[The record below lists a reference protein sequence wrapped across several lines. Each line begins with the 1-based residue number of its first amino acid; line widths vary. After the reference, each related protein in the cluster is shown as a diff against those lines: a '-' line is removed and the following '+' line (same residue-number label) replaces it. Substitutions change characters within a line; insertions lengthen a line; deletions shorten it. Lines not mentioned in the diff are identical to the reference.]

1 MNGLHFPFLE
11 TTLLVP
17 LVGCLFLLGKQPRE
31 SIRRKSLWIAGLTL
45 VFAIATWWDFATLHV
60 FEAHDEWSFV
70 RWLLGKELLIVDEF
84 SAPLLPLT
92 ALIFLF
98 TLTATVGHK
107 VSTFSYQGA
116 ILSEAISL
124 AVLSTKD
131 PVWVVVLLV
140 VLGFPV
146 FSELAN
152 RKQTTRVFALH
163 HLLFAVSALAGCLLT
178 LSNNST
184 WMAVGLGCLTV
195 SIGLRCGLFPFS
207 VWIRDL
213 MQRCSFGS
221 SLLYLLPML
230 GPYAAARLLLPVA
243 PEWIFALIEW
253 WAMATAIFAAGMALV
268 QVDARAFFGYLLL
281 SHVSLVMVGLDVAT
295 PIALTGALSLWLSA
309 GIAMS
314 GYGIVL
320 RCVEARIGRL
330 RLDRYYGLYE
340 HMPTFAW
347 FYLLSGLASVGFP
360 CTIGFIASELLIEG
374 AVDATPVLGMGVVLT
389 MALQGIAI
397 MSSYFRIFTGARHIS
412 SVSLSVLPEE
422 RIAMI
427 FLTLLILGAGV
438 IPQIGVGTRYRAA
451 VDLRN
456 SLRLPEKSIGEE
468 DNDPGTSHTPESP
481 HP

>member
-1 MNGLHFPFLE
+1 MIGLHFPFLE

-17 LVGCLFLLGKQPRE
+17 LVGCLFLLGKQTRE
-31 SIRRKSLWIAGLTL
+31 AIRKKSLWIAGFTL
-45 VFAIATWWDFATLHV
+45 VCSIATWLDFATLHV
-60 FEAHDEWSFV
+60 FEAHDDWSLV
-70 RWLLGKELLIVDEF
+70 QWVLGKEILIVDEF

-107 VSTFSYQGA
+107 VSTFSYLGA

-131 PVWVVVLLV
+131 PVWVVALLFL
-140 VLGFPV
+140 LGVPV
-146 FSELAN
+146 FSELGN
-152 RKQTTRVFALH
+152 RKQTTRVFAIH
-163 HLLFAVSALAGCLLT
+163 HMVFTVGAMVGVMLIESK
-178 LSNNST
+178 NST
-184 WMAVGLGCLTV
+184 WITIGLVCLTV
-195 SIGLRCGLFPFS
+195 SIGLRCGLIPFS
-207 VWIRDL
+207 VAIRDL
-213 MQRCSFGS
+213 LQRGSFGS
-221 SLLYLLPML
+221 SLLYLLPMM
-230 GPYAAARLLLPVA
+230 GPYAAVRLLLPVA
-243 PEWIFALIEW
+243 PEWVFTVIEW
-253 WAMATAIFAAGMALV
+253 WAMATAIYAAGMALV
-268 QVDARAFFGYLLL
+268 QVDGRSFFGYLLL

-295 PIALTGALSLWLSA
+295 PIALTGALSLWLSV
-309 GIAMS
+309 GIAMT

-330 RLDRYYGLYE
+330 RFDRYYGLYE

-397 MSSYFRIFTGARHIS
+397 MSSYFRIFTGTRHIS
-412 SVSLSVLPEE
+412 SVSLSILPEE
-422 RIAMI
+422 RMAMI
-427 FLTLLILGAGV
+427 ALTFLILGAGV
-438 IPQIGVGTRYRAA
+438 LPQAGVGTRYRAA
-451 VDLRN
+451 VDLRK
-456 SLRLPEKSIGEE
+456 SLRLSEKSIG
-468 DNDPGTSHTPESP
+468 DGGGDRGVPDHPGAT